1 MVKQSTL
8 QDKVIGL
15 YKRIKNDF
23 YLCRNDLSVSG
34 EGYNSALLFGVLTE
48 LNKGN
53 QLLFGEYGGGKTT
66 SAEYLNSVF
75 NSLPLDLV
83 KRVALRGNPQF
94 TEEKMIGRP
103 DYAKLHGQ
111 EEKVVWQHFVLVGPK
126 IFDEFNRVPESN
138 QAMVLNGVDRGEW
151 NYLNDFIS
159 TGRQPFFATCNYSD
173 KGNNGLIPP
182 MLDRFDVAVESK
194 FPGVANALFISQDYG
209 NEKDGFLGDPG
220 LTRKALNT
228 LNSGKPYDEVQKEL
242 ADITTSYTDKL
253 RREGLDIL
261 DDGEKRK
268 IEQEIKKMPLDRDA
282 QTYFAFLIS
291 EMNVSPHYGQ
301 KRSIDPTAESSDG
314 LYLQTAFVGSGS
326 RREEKSIMR
335 YAQSLAWLQK
345 QDTTNLDHIIQTAP
359 YALWHRL
366 KWTDEVQSRF
376 RDHEREDPLDLYITK
391 LLLHEGTDEFPGV
404 KKRFAES
411 GSNYQR
417 VLDLIRHRKN
427 KEALAHSKA
436 CAASG
441 KGHPIFIDTIKDLE

>member
-1 MVKQSTL
+1 MVQQSKL
-8 QDKVIGL
+8 QDNVTNL
-15 YKRIKNDF
+15 YKHIKNDF
-23 YLCRNDLSVSG
+23 YLCRDDLNVSG
-34 EGYNSALLFGVLTE
+34 HAYNSALLFGVMTE

-66 SAEYLNSVF
+66 SAEYLNSIF

-83 KRVALRGNPQF
+83 KRVAIRGNPQL

-138 QAMVLNGVDRGEW
+138 QALVLNGVDRGEW

-159 TGRQPFFATCNYSD
+159 TGPQPFFATCNYSD

-194 FPGVANALFISQDYG
+194 FPGVANALFISQDYA
-209 NEKDGFLGDPG
+209 NEKDKILSEPG
-220 LTRKALNT
+220 LTKKALHI
-228 LNSGKPYDEVQKEL
+228 LNSGQSYDEVQKGLQDINL
-242 ADITTSYTDKL
+242 AFSDKL
-253 RREGLDIL
+253 AKEGFSIL
-261 DDGEKRK
+261 TDEEKQS
-268 IEQEIKKMPLDRDA
+268 IEQEIKNMPLDRDA

-291 EMNVSPHYGQ
+291 EMNVSPRYGQ
-301 KRSIDPTAESSDG
+301 KRSIDPPTDASDG

-359 YALWHRL
+359 YVLWHRL
-366 KWTDEVQSRF
+366 KWTDEVQGRF
-376 RDHEREDPLDLYITK
+376 RDHDREDPLDLYITK

-417 VLDLIRHRKN
+417 VLDLIRHGKN
-427 KEALAHSKA
+427 KEALDHSKA

-441 KGHPIFIDTIKDLE
+441 KGHPIFIDTVKDLE